1 MPREGERKCRIL
13 TNQKR
18 FKIDEHTQPIP
29 ALSIK
34 KETPEERFKR
44 LKATADATG
53 RHFVQ
58 VYLEDERQRKGNQ
71 S

>member
-1 MPREGERKCRIL
+1 M
-13 TNQKR
+13 TSQKR
-18 FKIDEHTQPIP
+18 FNIDQPTQPIP
-29 ALSIK
+29 AISIK
-34 KETPEERFKR
+34 KETKEERFKR

-58 VYLEDERQRKGNQ
+58 VYLEDERKRKGHQ